1 MYQFKIRKQDDGVYR
16 FELGGIKL
24 LVDEF
29 TVKEDR
35 HVLAN
40 PTKAI
45 AYFSIDNNI
54 YGISNENFETAEAF
68 YDAISKQY
76 LIFTDGNAVAANA

>member
-1 MYQFKIRKQDDGVYR
+1 MYQFKIRKQDDGVFR

-24 LVDEF
+24 LVDNYQ
-29 TVKEDR
+29 VKGDR
-35 HVLAN
+35 HVIAN
-40 PTKAI
+40 PRKAI
-45 AYFSIDNNI
+45 AYFNIDNNI

-76 LIFTDGNAVAANA
+76 HIFTESTELVTH

>member
-1 MYQFKIRKQDDGVYR
+1 MYQFQIRKQDDGVFR

-24 LVDEF
+24 LVEGY
-29 TVKEDR
+29 TVIEDR
-35 HVLAN
+35 HMIIN
-40 PTKAI
+40 PRKAI
-45 AYFSIDNNI
+45 AYFNIENNI

-76 LIFTDGNAVAANA
+76 SIFTETTELAVAH